1 MHVRR
6 RVWYTGAV
14 LAATAGIVLAGSPA
28 QADCSSAEQRA
39 EAAKQWQAA
48 QWQVGMQLG
57 PAPVALTGM
66 GGLPAV
72 LLGAL
77 PESRVAVEDAR
88 GQNLLRL
95 NASSRLAEAPRSTF
109 SDDLSRDLPTP
120 VGLVEPAAGV
130 QVGESGSGAEPAAA
144 PAGRPAEALTQ
155 QVDRAAHQAVAAP
168 VEVALQSPGSD
179 SVLGG
184 QYAWVPIEGVAGFGA
199 DAGAPWAG
207 GLALM
212 VLVGGAGALTVA
224 ARRRHT
230 SAG

>member
-6 RVWYTGAV
+6 RVWHTGAV
-14 LAATAGIVLAGSPA
+14 LAATAGIVLVGSPA
-28 QADCSSAEQRA
+28 QADCGSAEQSA
-39 EAAKQWQAA
+39 EPAKHWR
-48 QWQVGMQLG
+48 VGMQLG
-57 PAPVALTGM
+57 SAPVALTGA

-77 PESRVAVEDAR
+77 PESQVEVEDSR

-95 NASSRLAEAPRSTF
+95 NASSRLAEAPRPAF
-109 SDDLSRDLPTP
+109 SDDLSHALPDT
-120 VGLVEPAAGV
+120 VGVVEPGAGV
-130 QVGESGSGAEPAAA
+130 QVADTDRSRPSASAAA
-144 PAGRPAEALTQ
+144 PAQHVAEAPAQ
-155 QVDRAAHQAVAAP
+155 QVDRASREAVTAP

-184 QYAWVPIEGVAGFGA
+184 QYAWVPIEGVAGLGPGA
-199 DAGAPWAG
+199 GVPWAG

-212 VLVGGAGALTVA
+212 VLVGGAGALTVV
-224 ARRRHT
+224 ARHRHT

>member
-6 RVWYTGAV
+6 RVWQTGAV
-14 LAATAGIVLAGSPA
+14 LTATAGIVLVGSPA
-28 QADCSSAEQRA
+28 QAGCGSAEP
-39 EAAKQWQAA
+39 AK

-88 GQNLLRL
+88 GRNLLHL
-95 NASSRLAEAPRSTF
+95 NASSRLSEAPRPAF
-109 SDDLSRDLPTP
+109 SDDLAHQLPAT
-120 VGLVEPAAGV
+120 VDRVDAAAGV
-130 QVGESGSGAEPAAA
+130 QVAETDQGRRPAAA
-144 PAGRPAEALTQ
+144 PTGRAPEAPTR
-155 QVDRAAHQAVAAP
+155 QVDRAAREAVAAP
-168 VEVALQSPGSD
+168 VEVALQSPGAD

-184 QYAWVPIEGVAGFGA
+184 QYAWVPIEGVADLGA
-199 DAGAPWAG
+199 RSGVPWAG

-212 VLVGGAGALTVA
+212 VLVGGAGALTVV
-224 ARRRHT
+224 ARHRRT

>member
-6 RVWYTGAV
+6 RVWHTGAV
-14 LAATAGIVLAGSPA
+14 LTAAVGIVLVGSPA
-28 QADCSSAEQRA
+28 QALCSSAESSA
-39 EAAKQWQAA
+39 EPAQ

-72 LLGAL
+72 LVGAL

-88 GQNLLRL
+88 GQTLLRL
-95 NASSRLAEAPRSTF
+95 NASSRLAETPRPAF
-109 SDDLSRDLPTP
+109 SDDLSRELPDP

-130 QVGESGSGAEPAAA
+130 HVTETDSGRVPAAA
-144 PAGRPAEALTQ
+144 PAERTPAAPAQ
-155 QVDRAAHQAVAAP
+155 QVDRASREAVAAP
-168 VEVALQSPGSD
+168 VEVALQSPGAD

-184 QYAWVPIEGVAGFGA
+184 QYAWVPIEGVAGLG
-199 DAGAPWAG
+199 AGAGTPWAG

-212 VLVGGAGALTVA
+212 ALVGGAGALTVV

>member
-6 RVWYTGAV
+6 RVWHTGAV
-14 LAATAGIVLAGSPA
+14 LTATAATVLVGAPA
-28 QADCSSAEQRA
+28 QADCGSAEP
-39 EAAKQWQAA
+39 AK

-57 PAPVALTGM
+57 AAPVSLTGM

-95 NASSRLAEAPRSTF
+95 NASTRLAEAPRPAF
-109 SDDLSRDLPTP
+109 SDDLSHELPGT
-120 VGLVEPAAGV
+120 VGLVDRVPGV
-130 QVGESGSGAEPAAA
+130 HVAETEQGRAPAAA
-144 PAGRPAEALTQ
+144 PAKPVAEAPSQ
-155 QVDRAAHQAVAAP
+155 QVDRATREAVAAP

-184 QYAWVPIEGVAGFGA
+184 QYAWVPIEGVAGLAPGA
-199 DAGAPWAG
+199 GVPWAG
-207 GLALM
+207 GLALL
-212 VLVGGAGALTVA
+212 VLVAGAGAVTVV
-224 ARRRHT
+224 ARHRHPP
-230 SAG
+230 AG